1 MPTACITGAS
11 SGIGKEFAAQL
22 AARGYNLI
30 LVARNTKAL
39 EELAA
44 ELACKCRIISCDL
57 SKEAQCMQL
66 AEELKPLDI
75 QILINNA
82 GFGDLDRFAQ
92 SDLSKSLDMINV
104 NIKALHILTRKL
116 LPELMKKDRG
126 YILNVASSAGLL
138 PGGPYMSTYYAT
150 KAYVTSLTNAIY
162 QELQEVHSNVHISML
177 CPGPVNTN
185 FNECHFRPSG
195 HFRKTLCFL
204 LLKGNVKRYAYDCT
218 ITTYACRRMGQPLY
232 TEKDFTFHSF

>member
-1 MPTACITGAS
+1 MPAPAS
-11 SGIGKEFAAQL
+11 EKNLQRSL

-75 QILINNA
+75 HILINNA

-185 FNECHFRPSG
+185 FNETANVTFCPSLG
-195 HFRKTLCFL
+195 ISCKTAVFL
-204 LLKGNVKRYAYDCT
+204 TA
-218 ITTYACRRMGQPLY
+218 
-232 TEKDFTFHSF
+232 

>member
-1 MPTACITGAS
+1 M
-11 SGIGKEFAAQL
+11 GIGKEFAAQL

-82 GFGDLDRFAQ
+82 GFGDLDR
-92 SDLSKSLDMINV
+92 DCI
-104 NIKALHILTRKL
+104 HIYFLYDDFL
-116 LPELMKKDRG
+116 FYDDSA
-126 YILNVASSAGLL
+126 AS
-138 PGGPYMSTYYAT
+138 
-150 KAYVTSLTNAIY
+150 
-162 QELQEVHSNVHISML
+162 
-177 CPGPVNTN
+177 
-185 FNECHFRPSG
+185 
-195 HFRKTLCFL
+195 
-204 LLKGNVKRYAYDCT
+204 GN
-218 ITTYACRRMGQPLY
+218 
-232 TEKDFTFHSF
+232 